1 MPKNEKMSLN
11 GLSIEDVNLRFIEGK
26 TNHQSTSNLKSVS
39 RIISDNLFS
48 YFNLILGMLA
58 ILMISIGSYENM
70 FFVIIAL
77 LNTLIGIIQELKA
90 RKTIQKLSLITQTT
104 ATVIRQGHQITIPIS
119 EIVIDEVMILNNGD
133 QIVTDA
139 KVVEGIISVNEA
151 NLTGESEAVVKREN
165 DVVRSGSYVTSGTAY
180 VRVTAVGKDN
190 YIEQLS
196 AKVKALTKPKSV
208 IFGSLRSVLKIIGII
223 IIPLG
228 VLTFINVY
236 RYSSYDYLPDFLNSG
251 ADYHMAL
258 KKMAGS
264 MVAMVPS
271 GLFLLTTI
279 TFANGVIKLGKHD
292 TLVKELFAIESLA
305 RVDIMCL
312 DKTGTITDGTM
323 EVDSIVPLTNRSDED
338 TAIEENPSGEWRKI
352 IASMNYALKEQNATA
367 IALRNYFGAKR
378 IFRSKAT
385 LHFSSDNKYSAVAF
399 DDESYA
405 LGAPE
410 MVMKGKYLSIKKDVE
425 RYARQGKRVLLFA
438 RAGGFDEHKL
448 KGTQTPLALILL
460 NDHVRDNA
468 MDTMQLFH
476 ESGVDIKII
485 SGDNH
490 LTVSDVAERAGVPK
504 AKKAVSLAG
513 VPDHKVIQYADE
525 YTVFGRVNPAQKK
538 LLIDTFKQ
546 REHTVAMVG
555 DGVNDILALKAADC
569 SVAMAEGSDAA
580 RGISHLVL
588 MNNDFSSMP
597 KVVKEG
603 RQIVNNMERASVL
616 YLVKTLY
623 TILLT
628 IVLLM
633 TSNLYPFEPIQ
644 MFVIET
650 FIIGIPSFFIALEPS
665 EKRFSGSFLA
675 NVFRSVVPGA
685 VLIVMNLL
693 AVYAFARFWPSITT
707 GEISTVGIIAATF
720 AFLLVLLNI
729 SMPLNRLRSWVVIG
743 AGVASAFCFIVLGQ
757 SLFKLEPI
765 TVPSFLLLLLLM
777 ETTYIIMSITKRKL
791 ISFWA

>member
-1 MPKNEKMSLN
+1 MPKNEKLPLN

-26 TNHQSTSNLKSVS
+26 TNRQSISNLKSIG

-58 ILMISIGSYENM
+58 ILMISIGSYENL

-77 LNTLIGIIQELKA
+77 LNTLIGIIQEMKA
-90 RKTIQKLSLITQTT
+90 RKTVQKLSLITQTT
-104 ATVIRQGHQITIPIS
+104 ATVIRQGHQITIPITD
-119 EIVIDEVMILNNGD
+119 IVIDEVMILNNGD
-133 QIVTDA
+133 QIVADA
-139 KVVEGIISVNEA
+139 KVLEGIMSVNEA
-151 NLTGESEAVVKREN
+151 NLTGESETVVKREA
-165 DVVRSGSYVTSGTAY
+165 DVVRSGSYVTSGAAY
-180 VRVTAVGKDN
+180 VRVTAVGKEN

-208 IFGSLRSVLKIIGII
+208 ILSSLRFVLKIIGII

-236 RYSSYDYLPDFLNSG
+236 RYSNYDYLPDFLNSG
-251 ADYHMAL
+251 EDYQMAL

-305 RVDIMCL
+305 RVDIICL

-323 EVDSIVPLTNRSDED
+323 EVDRIVPLTDPSDED
-338 TAIEENPSGEWRKI
+338 IPIEEVPSPDWRKI

-378 IFRSKAT
+378 IFRSKAI

-410 MVMKGKYLSIKKDVE
+410 MVMKGKYLSVKKDVE

-438 RAGGFDEHKL
+438 RVGGFDAHKL
-448 KGTQTPLALILL
+448 KGTHLPLALILL
-460 NDHVRDNA
+460 NDHVRENA
-468 MDTMQLFH
+468 RDTLQSFH
-476 ESGVDIKII
+476 EQGVDIKII

-665 EKRFSGSFLA
+665 EKRFSGHFLA
-675 NVFRSVVPGA
+675 NVFRSVIPGA

-693 AVYAFARFWPSITT
+693 AVYAFARFWPSITS

>member
-1 MPKNEKMSLN
+1 
-11 GLSIEDVNLRFIEGK
+11 
-26 TNHQSTSNLKSVS
+26 
-39 RIISDNLFS
+39 
-48 YFNLILGMLA
+48 
-58 ILMISIGSYENM
+58 
-70 FFVIIAL
+70 
-77 LNTLIGIIQELKA
+77 
-90 RKTIQKLSLITQTT
+90 
-104 ATVIRQGHQITIPIS
+104 
-119 EIVIDEVMILNNGD
+119 
-133 QIVTDA
+133 
-139 KVVEGIISVNEA
+139 
-151 NLTGESEAVVKREN
+151 
-165 DVVRSGSYVTSGTAY
+165 
-180 VRVTAVGKDN
+180 
-190 YIEQLS
+190 
-196 AKVKALTKPKSV
+196 
-208 IFGSLRSVLKIIGII
+208 
-223 IIPLG
+223 
-228 VLTFINVY
+228 
-236 RYSSYDYLPDFLNSG
+236 
-251 ADYHMAL
+251 
-258 KKMAGS
+258 
-264 MVAMVPS
+264 
-271 GLFLLTTI
+271 
-279 TFANGVIKLGKHD
+279 
-292 TLVKELFAIESLA
+292 
-305 RVDIMCL
+305 
-312 DKTGTITDGTM
+312 
-323 EVDSIVPLTNRSDED
+323 
-338 TAIEENPSGEWRKI
+338 
-352 IASMNYALKEQNATA
+352 
-367 IALRNYFGAKR
+367 
-378 IFRSKAT
+378 
-385 LHFSSDNKYSAVAF
+385 
-399 DDESYA
+399 
-405 LGAPE
+405 

-425 RYARQGKRVLLFA
+425 RYARQGKRVLVFA

-448 KGTQTPLALILL
+448 KGTHTPLALILL
-460 NDHVRDNA
+460 NDHVRENA
-468 MDTMQLFH
+468 MDTLQSFH

-490 LTVSDVAERAGVPK
+490 LTVSDVAERAGVPQ

-513 VPDHKVIQYADE
+513 VPDYKVIQYADE

-538 LLIDTFKQ
+538 LLIDTYKQ